1 MDENSEGWTEV
12 RRQRNTKTIRK
23 KSSAYI
29 KLSNAYA
36 TLPQFSAPP
45 TPHDDPPNNE
55 PTTTATPKRD
65 AHASRHRMKAERR
78 RAARRKKADDKRDE
92 ETFFDEAIT
101 DAEDERTTTAKAA
114 NKIKPPA
121 RRKVPLLQRGKSVG
135 WALSTSLRQTSNN
148 ILARK

>member
-1 MDENSEGWTEV
+1 
-12 RRQRNTKTIRK
+12 
-23 KSSAYI
+23 
-29 KLSNAYA
+29 
-36 TLPQFSAPP
+36 
-45 TPHDDPPNNE
+45 
-55 PTTTATPKRD
+55 
-65 AHASRHRMKAERR
+65 MKAERR

-135 WALSTSLRQTSNN
+135 WALSTSLRRTSNA
-148 ILARK
+148 ILARKGVWFAKTMQVATFQNDDGPVMVTYDSGADGNYLNKKDCLKA